1 MERRIDEKF
10 EYDNFLYQCLAG
22 SGVKGERCQEC
33 CLRDISAIA
42 CRHQTDKDVRA
53 CFGPCSAHG
62 RIDGEYVFFR
72 KTGLAVRKNMKA
84 FDLQAAKAGHRVCT
98 RDGRPARVVCFDA
111 KGCLRPIIA
120 LVTDFDGK
128 EDIET
133 YHSDGYFN
141 DDINTPSD
149 YDLMMAPE
157 YRHGWVNI
165 FMDEESYYVGDTV
178 HYLNSQLFPTE
189 EMALEYAKRSAKK
202 LVATKEVRWEE

>member
-10 EYDNFLYQCLAG
+10 EYDNFEYQCLAG

-33 CLRDISAIA
+33 CLRDIGAIA
-42 CRHQTDKDVRA
+42 CRHQTDEDIRA
-53 CFGPCSAHG
+53 SFGPCAAHG
-62 RIDGEYVFFR
+62 RIDGECVFFK

-84 FDLQAAKAGHRVCT
+84 FDLQAAKAGRRVCT

-111 KGCLRPIIA
+111 KCSPPVIA
-120 LVTDFDGK
+120 LITQPDGS
-128 EDIET
+128 ECLERYYDDGRFTILNET
-133 YHSDGYFN
+133 ES
-141 DDINTPSD
+141 
-149 YDLMMAPE
+149 DLMMAPE
-157 YRHGWVNI
+157 YRHGWINI